1 MLNASGDPAKMAER
15 IRVKHA
21 VQTMALVGIL
31 LSGETLD
38 SHAEKG
44 NPLSLANEKSCR
56 LLVVTIF
63 VAQKMSAKIMYA
75 TMTAVPA
82 ML

>member
-21 VQTMALVGIL
+21 VQRMAFVGIL
-31 LSGETLD
+31 LSGETLA
-38 SHAEKG
+38 SHAEYG
-44 NPLSLANEKSCR
+44 SPLSLANEKSCR
-56 LLVVTIF
+56 LLVVTMF
-63 VAQKMSAKIMYA
+63 VAQKMSAKMMYA

-82 ML
+82 VL

>member
-1 MLNASGDPAKMAER
+1 MNASGDPAKTAER

-21 VQTMALVGIL
+21 VQMIALVGIL
-31 LSGETLD
+31 LTGETLA
-38 SHAEKG
+38 SHGEKG
-44 NPLSLANEKSCR
+44 NPLSLANAKSCR

-63 VAQKMSAKIMYA
+63 VAQKISAKMMYA

-82 ML
+82 VL